1 MVNNEPDLLNI
12 FGVIAAAE
20 ETKPAAP
27 DTSTTK
33 VEPKTTTTPK
43 PVVKTTTTAAPPPAP
58 TTHTTPKPSTSV
70 PPASSTHSSVVSSS
84 VASSSVPVS
93 SSSSIISSSVAPATS
108 ITFVTPT
115 TSSSSPLPTTNAAA
129 STHSSSSNTNLIG
142 PVVGAVAGAAV
153 LLGVGILLYRR
164 RRGKREQNDAD
175 RTFSDYLAGSEAM
188 HGSGK
193 GNWDQT
199 YNARNSTNMRSPASI
214 AAGIHQQ
221 PSPRMMPAVG
231 GLTAGAI
238 AASQQNWSTSSHQ
251 SPDNTLVGSPQMS
264 QMYPGGNY
272 GHYDYNGYYNQQPEY
287 PHGQG
292 YYEYSADPYQYPGNY
307 QPYFDPESEQYVYPP
322 SGSEAPAPL
331 SSASPTQAPNTYDQQ
346 PQQSQTD
353 YRTSPLPAPP
363 RSAHSIRSSVD
374 EPRFPTYGPASQA
387 AHIPE
392 PTSSAVHKPDSSTA
406 GQN

>member
-1 MVNNEPDLLNI
+1 MVNNEPNLLDI
-12 FGVIAAAE
+12 FGVIAAAAD
-20 ETKPAAP
+20 TKPAA
-27 DTSTTK
+27 TESSTTK
-33 VEPKTTTTPK
+33 AEPKTTTTPK
-43 PVVKTTTTAAPPPAP
+43 PVEKTTTTAAPAAT
-58 TTHTTPKPSTSV
+58 TTHTTPKATSV
-70 PPASSTHSSVVSSS
+70 PPASTTHSSVASSS
-84 VASSSVPVS
+84 VASSSVPS
-93 SSSSIISSSVAPATS
+93 SSISSSIISTSLAPSTS
-108 ITFVTPT
+108 TAYVTST
-115 TSSSSPLPTTNAAA
+115 TPSSSPLPTTNAAA
-129 STHSSSSNTNLIG
+129 ATHSSSSNTNLIG

-188 HGSGK
+188 QGAGK
-193 GNWDQT
+193 GNWEQA
-199 YNARNSTNMRSPASI
+199 YNGRNSAAMRSPASI

-231 GLTAGAI
+231 GLTAGAM

-272 GHYDYNGYYNQQPEY
+272 GHYDYNGYYNQPEY

-307 QPYFDPESEQYVYPP
+307 QPYFDPQTEQYVYPP

-346 PQQSQTD
+346 PRQSQTD

-363 RSAHSIRSSVD
+363 TSAHSIRSSMD
-374 EPRFPTYGPASQA
+374 EPRFPTHGPAFQA

-392 PTSSAVHKPDSSTA
+392 HTSSAVHKPDSSTA